1 MRPEWFK
8 GLEEYLEDPAASD
21 WFKTVLNSALQR
33 DPVDALNDVEVLV
46 TILRD
51 ELDKYS
57 KKPAVIIPP
66 KFIEWET
73 SRYVCSRCKQYSNEY
88 GFCDCLPPLDD
99 EAP

>member
-33 DPVDALNDVEVLV
+33 DPVDALNDAEVLV
-46 TILRD
+46 TILRS
-51 ELDKYS
+51 ELDKYL
-57 KKPAVIIPP
+57 KKNEFTPP

>member
-66 KFIEWET
+66 K
-73 SRYVCSRCKQYSNEY
+73 YVCSRCKQYSNEY